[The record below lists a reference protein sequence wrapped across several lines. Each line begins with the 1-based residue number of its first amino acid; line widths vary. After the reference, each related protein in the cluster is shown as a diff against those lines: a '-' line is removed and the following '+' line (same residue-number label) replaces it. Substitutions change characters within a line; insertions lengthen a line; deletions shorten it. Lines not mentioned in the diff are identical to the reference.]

1 MMGFNLMIA
10 GFVGGLGLFMLG
22 MGQMTDGLKGLAGG
36 ALKTI
41 LASFTNN
48 RPKALLVGAG
58 LTALVQSSSAITV
71 AAIGFI
77 NAGLLTLPQAIWV
90 IFGSNIG
97 TTLTGWL
104 VALIGLKVKIEL
116 FALPAIGIGM
126 AMHMAGGKSRWGAGG
141 LALAGFGVFFLG
153 IHLLQNAFTGVSA
166 YIDFNQFGTGTV
178 LGDLVYVG
186 LGFLLT
192 LCVQSSSA
200 AMALALTAAA
210 SGTIGLEA
218 AAAVVIG
225 ANVGTTSTAIL
236 AVIKATP
243 NARRVAAAHVFFNV
257 LTGVVALL
265 ILPTVLE
272 LVKRVSEALSLD
284 PSVATTLALFHTLFN
299 CLGVLLMWPLAG
311 GMIRV
316 LLRLFKSQDE
326 ELARPQHLDDSLLDA
341 PELALEAV
349 RKELVRQGDMAL
361 EIARHHVLG
370 ARIPHPVAALE
381 AAVPRLGADIRS
393 FAFRLHRMAESVD
406 DNTLQR
412 IVRSSHHYERMAI
425 RAESLPRAIRTTSC
439 TEVNQALGVF
449 RGLLDRLCAE
459 LDTSQPDFVLDT
471 TETLFQSLREEYR
484 MLKFHLL
491 AAVSAQK
498 LPIEIMEALMARS
511 EGKMTSL
518 ESGLKA
524 ARRLS
529 QLRGLPASVL

>member
-41 LASFTNN
+41 LASFTSN

-299 CLGVLLMWPLAG
+299 CLGVLLMWPLAER
-311 GMIRV
+311 MTRALMQRWRSREEDEAAPVFLDNSV
-316 LLRLFKSQDE
+316 LIVP
-326 ELARPQHLDDSLLDA
+326 A
-341 PELALEAV
+341 LALEALEREIDRV
-349 RKELVRQGDMAL
+349 GDICARMLRSALLEAPATDLRPTLETLAQLDEAIDRFVERLRRQAMTAQAS
-361 EIARHHVLG
+361 ARLAGLLRRQHHHVAAATLVG
-370 ARIPHPVAALE
+370 ESAGLKTAARVAPMRQAEAQNFTRSALQRLERDAPLDGSALQASYAALKTALLDAGIASGIMLSDLEEALRRCSALRRAVEQFE
-381 AAVPRLGADIRS
+381 AARARGADR
-393 FAFRLHRMAESVD
+393 
-406 DNTLQR
+406 
-412 IVRSSHHYERMAI
+412 
-425 RAESLPRAIRTTSC
+425 
-439 TEVNQALGVF
+439 
-449 RGLLDRLCAE
+449 
-459 LDTSQPDFVLDT
+459 
-471 TETLFQSLREEYR
+471 
-484 MLKFHLL
+484 
-491 AAVSAQK
+491 
-498 LPIEIMEALMARS
+498 
-511 EGKMTSL
+511 
-518 ESGLKA
+518 
-524 ARRLS
+524 
-529 QLRGLPASVL
+529 

>member
-41 LASFTNN
+41 LASFTSN

-243 NARRVAAAHVFFNV
+243 NARRVA
-257 LTGVVALL
+257 
-265 ILPTVLE
+265 
-272 LVKRVSEALSLD
+272 
-284 PSVATTLALFHTLFN
+284 
-299 CLGVLLMWPLAG
+299 
-311 GMIRV
+311 
-316 LLRLFKSQDE
+316 
-326 ELARPQHLDDSLLDA
+326 
-341 PELALEAV
+341 
-349 RKELVRQGDMAL
+349 
-361 EIARHHVLG
+361 
-370 ARIPHPVAALE
+370 
-381 AAVPRLGADIRS
+381 
-393 FAFRLHRMAESVD
+393 
-406 DNTLQR
+406 
-412 IVRSSHHYERMAI
+412 
-425 RAESLPRAIRTTSC
+425 
-439 TEVNQALGVF
+439 
-449 RGLLDRLCAE
+449 
-459 LDTSQPDFVLDT
+459 
-471 TETLFQSLREEYR
+471 
-484 MLKFHLL
+484 
-491 AAVSAQK
+491 
-498 LPIEIMEALMARS
+498 
-511 EGKMTSL
+511 
-518 ESGLKA
+518 
-524 ARRLS
+524 
-529 QLRGLPASVL
+529 

>member
-1 MMGFNLMIA
+1 MPPILNW
-10 GFVGGLGLFMLG
+10 
-22 MGQMTDGLKGLAGG
+22 
-36 ALKTI
+36 
-41 LASFTNN
+41 LASAVPGSNVPTSPLAEQL
-48 RPKALLVGAG
+48 RDIHPGPPLQLASDPRLLGWWWLLIALLVGAG

-272 LVKRVSEALSLD
+272 LVKRGLGWATVPAFLLTEALAHGDVVCLPD
-284 PSVATTLALFHTLFN
+284 EALPPIPELSIE
-299 CLGVLLMWPLAG
+299 LLWH
-311 GMIRV
+311 
-316 LLRLFKSQDE
+316 S
-326 ELARPQHLDDSLLDA
+326 ARPLGPAAQWL
-341 PELALEAV
+341 
-349 RKELVRQGDMAL
+349 RQ
-361 EIARHHVLG
+361 
-370 ARIPHPVAALE
+370 
-381 AAVPRLGADIRS
+381 
-393 FAFRLHRMAESVD
+393 
-406 DNTLQR
+406 TLQA
-412 IVRSSHHYERMAI
+412 H
-425 RAESLPRAIRTTSC
+425 
-439 TEVNQALGVF
+439 
-449 RGLLDRLCAE
+449 RL
-459 LDTSQPDFVLDT
+459 
-471 TETLFQSLREEYR
+471 
-484 MLKFHLL
+484 
-491 AAVSAQK
+491 
-498 LPIEIMEALMARS
+498 
-511 EGKMTSL
+511 
-518 ESGLKA
+518 
-524 ARRLS
+524 
-529 QLRGLPASVL
+529 